1 MIAATRQR
9 ARRRQHDDTNRQPG
23 SMSAASSAAHAL
35 AGYIREPES
44 ATAKRG
50 DLCDRAALQ
59 QTQSSVP
66 VPKTGISG
74 SDPGRVCRRHHLIR
88 PHEGAAAGGAGWFY
102 LFQAGVIEG
111 AGCPAMAGLSIAAK
125 LQDGGCLATVGALH
139 TVWHRHWRELPERKW
154 ARLGEARSPVFCTRV
169 YQRPV
174 DYCSFIAAPAARRCT
189 GRGMMVVRGGGSD
202 CR

>member
-1 MIAATRQR
+1 MGQGLHCREAACLRLNFGGGNRWGAGRDLLRGSTRLEFQG
-9 ARRRQHDDTNRQPG
+9 QTP
-23 SMSAASSAAHAL
+23 AA
-35 AGYIREPES
+35 
-44 ATAKRG
+44 
-50 DLCDRAALQ
+50 
-59 QTQSSVP
+59 
-66 VPKTGISG
+66 
-74 SDPGRVCRRHHLIR
+74 
-88 PHEGAAAGGAGWFY
+88 EGAAAGGAGWFY